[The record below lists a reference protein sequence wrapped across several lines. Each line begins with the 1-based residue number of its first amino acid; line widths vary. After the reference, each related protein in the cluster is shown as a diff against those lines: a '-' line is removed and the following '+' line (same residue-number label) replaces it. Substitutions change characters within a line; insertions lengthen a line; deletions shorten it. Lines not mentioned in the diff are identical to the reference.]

1 MYIHFIYILC
11 SHSTQVYCKQMF
23 NKYDTDHNGALDKP
37 ELAAVAKELGSEFTS
52 NELVAIFR
60 LLDEDAS
67 GKIEFKEFEDWW
79 TGRKGNIDF
88 SMV

>member
-1 MYIHFIYILC
+1 
-11 SHSTQVYCKQMF
+11 MF

-67 GKIEFKEFEDWW
+67 VLLSLLMVLLPTLKIYYDLPLYLTSHSVE
-79 TGRKGNIDF
+79 R
-88 SMV
+88 SV